1 MTEQNKKHSLALGLC
16 VKNNAIGLPK
26 CFENISKLRTLF
38 DKFMIVIYY
47 DNSNDNSLRICIEL
61 TKKYDLKT
69 VVMNS
74 NCKNPVTNIRTVD
87 IANAR
92 NNILKYV
99 YSEECNDYNLFGMM
113 DTNKYS
119 CQGDIKIDVIEKYL
133 NDETM
138 FDKWDSLTFARE
150 PYYDI
155 WAFSN
160 DAFQL
165 GCWSYPKDVMDS
177 YSSCYT
183 VESYQNELIQYI
195 KNTLLAEENK
205 GKLLP
210 VDSAFCGF
218 GLYKKHIFKGCVY
231 NGYLTDKYIDKEL
244 LKKNLEKYPLKKVNT
259 MVDCEH
265 RHFHMMAK
273 RLNNAKIMVACDQ
286 AFTYFYSY

>member
-47 DNSNDNSLRICIEL
+47 DNSNDNSLKICIDL

-69 VVMNS
+69 VVINA
-74 NCKNPVTNIRTVD
+74 NCKNPTLPNARTVN

-92 NNILKYV
+92 NNIVNYLNMDEN
-99 YSEECNDYNLFGMM
+99 SDYKLFGMM
-113 DTNKYS
+113 DTNNYS

-138 FDKWDSLTFARE
+138 FDEWDSLSFARK
-150 PYYDI
+150 PYYDL
-155 WAFSN
+155 WAYSS
-160 DAFQL
+160 DIFQI
-165 GCWSYPKDVMDS
+165 GCWSYPRFNDGYSCTVYKYMDDM
-177 YSSCYT
+177 
-183 VESYQNELIQYI
+183 
-195 KNTLLAEENK
+195 KNHINKTLLAEENK

-218 GLYKKHIFKGCVY
+218 GLYKKDKFKNCIY
-231 NGYLTDKYIDKEL
+231 NGNYNVSYIDKTII
-244 LKKNLEKYPLKKVNT
+244 KKNLEKYPLKNI
-259 MVDCEH
+259 MSNNGDCEH
-265 RHFHMMAK
+265 RYFHMMAK

-286 AFTYFYSY
+286 AFTYFDN